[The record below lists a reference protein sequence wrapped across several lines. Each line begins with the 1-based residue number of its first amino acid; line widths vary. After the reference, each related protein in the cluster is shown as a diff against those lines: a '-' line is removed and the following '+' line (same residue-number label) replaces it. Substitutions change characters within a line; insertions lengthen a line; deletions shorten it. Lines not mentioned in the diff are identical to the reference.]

1 VIVRSTEEVAE
12 ALAMD
17 EAARKGIAK
26 AARERVLEEHT
37 AAERAAEFERI
48 MECVLQGKEEACGG

>member
-1 VIVRSTEEVAE
+1 MNETERRKI
-12 ALAMD
+12 
-17 EAARKGIAK
+17 AA

-37 AAERAAEFERI
+37 SNERAAEFERI